1 MPNQRSVG
9 KSGHPTNQFKVAN
22 WRLYEAELCR
32 RSSVMLWA
40 MDRVWRA
47 RPRKTPGGQEH
58 YSPAVIEMML
68 LLRRIFHLTLRD
80 TESLMT
86 SIMAF
91 LDLDL
96 PVPDHTTMS
105 RRGASMA
112 SHNVQFP
119 DGPLHIC
126 LDDNGLNVY
135 GGDELLSGVPPGSD
149 ACLCHLKIAVD
160 PRQEAILVTRRDA
173 AETVNAFLTN
183 VYSDPH
189 ADEAGYSPVDVSR
202 NEATLAVTET
212 ARIDAILHEPETGI
226 GGEASP
232 LARKVN
238 FSSDLQPNRA
248 KSKRTPLSR
257 ELPNSRTGKDLVQT
271 WLKPPVRGGGL
282 VDRKRLTDL
291 MEEVSRNTLTFVKA
305 PAGYGKSTVLTQWY
319 EALMAKGAAGGWFS
333 ANHTE
338 YHLSKFFRYIVAAIQ
353 TSRPQ
358 FGGRINRMLNATD
371 DFSPESI
378 SSLFVNELSDLEE
391 SIYLFIDDF
400 HLIPDQNSSKAMAM
414 ILGQPPANLHLIVAS
429 RQSLPFDVSR
439 LRMRGLLAEIGID
452 RLRFDQDEAA
462 SFLNLAGHTLSAS
475 EIQTVVNKT
484 EGWAAGIQLA
494 SISLA
499 QRKSKFFS
507 LISGEHAEIATFLA
521 EDVLSHLPEST
532 VEFME
537 RTSILARMNPELCT
551 VLTGRPD
558 ARAQIDALDRQ
569 SLFVFSL
576 DEKRHWYRY
585 HHLFADFLQRRLRD
599 RDPDLL
605 ADLHRQAS
613 DWFADRDLFE
623 EGVAHAVQA
632 GDHVRAATIL
642 EKGCADLLYAG
653 RPSMLVQWSKS
664 IPQAVLR
671 EFPRLQLEIAWSIIL
686 EWNFKDA
693 QQILLDAERKTEEL
707 GAARGQAWLDLMRK
721 IVMHRKVMLYL
732 FTDDMRSVESEIEN
746 GISTFPEDD
755 PYLRGNLD
763 TNLLYARRELY
774 RLDDVNKID
783 ARAREYYDKAGR
795 VFVLV
800 WHESIAG
807 PTWFLKGETPRA
819 EKSLKTAMEIAEAIE
834 GPFSALKA
842 MPALLL
848 AEILYEQNRC
858 EEAAELITQYG
869 GQAEKK
875 GFLDHLAAYYTVK
888 SSLEFRAGAVDAARA
903 TLALGRAS
911 AERHGFER
919 LRRRVEQEELR
930 QAVLQSDLSKL
941 SRFNGTPVDD
951 ARLHPRNDTSS
962 GDETKV
968 LTWARA
974 RWTLGD
980 GTKAANVLKQ
990 WIVFC
995 RDRGAVRS
1003 EVRLL
1008 IALAVCLAV
1017 SGKQKESARRMRD
1030 AVRRAAGPGF
1040 VRCFLDE
1047 GTVVETLLRSMF
1059 NNCSEVNDPV
1069 EAFGRKLLESLARE
1083 PNYVAQANVV
1093 GVDAA
1098 NEEDT
1103 LAPPEA
1109 LNAREREI
1117 LNLVSLGLS
1126 NKEIALRLSLAEASV
1141 KWYLQ
1146 QIFTKLDVR
1155 RRIRAVRRAQKLG
1168 LL

>member
-9 KSGHPTNQFKVAN
+9 KSAHPNQFRVAN
-22 WRLYEAELCR
+22 WRHYAAELCS
-32 RSSVMLWA
+32 RSSVTLWA
-40 MDRVWRA
+40 ADRVWRA

-68 LLRRIFHLTLRD
+68 LLRRIFHLTLRE
-80 TESLMT
+80 TESVMSSIIT
-86 SIMAF
+86 S

-105 RRGASMA
+105 RRGANMA

-135 GGDELLSGVPPGSD
+135 GSDELLSGVPPGSD
-149 ACLCHLKIAVD
+149 ACLRHLKIAVD
-160 PRQEAILVTRRDA
+160 PRQEAILVTRRDTA
-173 AETVNAFLTN
+173 DTVNALLTN
-183 VYSDPH
+183 IYSGRH
-189 ADEAGYSPVDVSR
+189 ADEVGSSPVDAR
-202 NEATLAVTET
+202 QNEATLAVAAT
-212 ARIDAILHEPETGI
+212 ARIDAIIHEPETGI
-226 GGEASP
+226 GGETGP

-238 FSSDLQPNRA
+238 FSSDLRPSRA
-248 KSKRTPLSR
+248 KGKRTPLSR
-257 ELPNSRTGKDLVQT
+257 DLPNSRAGKDLVQT

-282 VDRKRLTDL
+282 VERKRLTDL

-305 PAGYGKSTVLTQWY
+305 PAGYGKSTVLMQWY
-319 EALMAKGAAGGWFS
+319 EALLANGAAVGWFS

-338 YHLSKFFRYIVAAIQ
+338 YHLSKFFRYTVAAIQ

-358 FGGRINRMLNATD
+358 FGSRINRMLNATD
-371 DFSPESI
+371 DFSAESI
-378 SSLFVNELSDLEE
+378 SSIFVNELLDIEE
-391 SIYLFIDDF
+391 RIYLFIDDF
-400 HLIPDQNSSKAMAM
+400 HLISDPNSSKAVAI
-414 ILGQPPANLHLIVAS
+414 ILGQPPANLHLIIAS
-429 RQSLPFDVSR
+429 RQSLPLDVSR

-462 SFLNLAGHTLSAS
+462 SFLNLAGHALSAS

-521 EDVLSHLPEST
+521 EDVLSHLPAST

-537 RTSILARMNPELCT
+537 KTAILARMNPALCT
-551 VLTGRPD
+551 VLTGRAD

-569 SLFVFSL
+569 SLFIFSL
-576 DEKRHWYRY
+576 DEKHQWYRY

-599 RDPDLL
+599 RDPDLV
-605 ADLHRQAS
+605 ADLHRKAS
-613 DWFADRDLFE
+613 DWFAERDLFE
-623 EGVAHAVQA
+623 EGVAHAIQA
-632 GDHVRAATIL
+632 GDHERAASIL

-653 RPSMLVQWSKS
+653 RPSMLVQWSRS

-693 QQILLDAERKTEEL
+693 EQILLEAERKTEEL
-707 GAARGQAWLDLMRK
+707 GAIRGQAWLDLMRK
-721 IVMHRKVMLYL
+721 IIMHRKVMLYL
-732 FTDDMRSVESEIEN
+732 FTDKMRNVESEIEK

-819 EKSLKTAMEIAEAIE
+819 EKSLRTAMEIAESIE
-834 GPFSALKA
+834 GPISALKA

-858 EEAAELITQYG
+858 DEAAELIIQYG
-869 GQAEKK
+869 GEAEKK
-875 GFLDHLAAYYTVK
+875 GFVDHLAAYYTVK
-888 SSLEFRAGAVDAARA
+888 SSLEFRDGAVAAASA

-930 QAVLQSDLSKL
+930 QAVLQSHLSKASQL
-941 SRFNGTPVDD
+941 HGAPFDD
-951 ARLHPRNDTSS
+951 GRLNPRTGTSS
-962 GDETKV
+962 GDETWV
-968 LTWARA
+968 LAWARA
-974 RWTLGD
+974 CWALGH
-980 GTKAANVLKQ
+980 GAKAANVLKQ

-995 RDRGAVRS
+995 RDRDAVRS

-1008 IALAVCLAV
+1008 IALAVCLAA
-1017 SGKQKESARRMRD
+1017 SGKQKEAARRMRD
-1030 AVRRAAGPGF
+1030 AVSKAAGPVF

-1047 GTVVETLLRSMF
+1047 GTVVETLLRSLF
-1059 NNCSEVNDPV
+1059 NNRSEVNDPV
-1069 EAFGRKLLESLARE
+1069 EAFGRKLLESFARE
-1083 PNYVAQANVV
+1083 PNYVAQGNVIE
-1093 GVDAA
+1093 VDAA

-1126 NKEIALRLSLAEASV
+1126 NKEIAHRLSLAEASV

-1146 QIFTKLDVR
+1146 QVFMKLDVR
-1155 RRIRAVRRAQKLG
+1155 RRIAAARRAQKLG